1 MGADR
6 IAAAIDTLAQIA
18 SLCVMPTASKVDQTA
33 VRAEVLRDFR
43 RHSGSILGGAFGAAA
58 FDEVA
63 LVPVAAAVDRTGR
76 FERNFADR
84 GVRSGFSAF
93 LAIWGDSADR
103 EAEGRRLQTMHRD
116 VRGHGKDHFADVRY
130 SALNPQLW
138 NWIAISGIFVVLH
151 SFTPATGITMNAA
164 EQEAAYGQLL
174 EAFRS
179 IELPGASAKLPET
192 YAEATRYYDDMV
204 ENQLQGNEFLSRVTA
219 GLTRLPLPTLLLPGP
234 VRLALSP
241 SWLVVRPVAGRMLKV
256 CSFGIMHPGVRKLTG
271 FQWQSRH
278 DREFAVYTRLLQLAW
293 RTLPDR
299 LLLVPLAYNRLQ
311 YEKLV
316 RLHRSVALDSF
327 APLGCPAAG

>member
-1 MGADR
+1 MSIGSVAEQDVVR
-6 IAAAIDTLAQIA
+6 PNVLA
-18 SLCVMPTASKVDQTA
+18 
-33 VRAEVLRDFR
+33 DFR

-63 LVPVAAAVDRTGR
+63 LVPVAAAVDRSGR
-76 FERNFADR
+76 FERNFLDR

-93 LAIWGDSADR
+93 LAIWGDATDR

-116 VRGHGKDHFADVRY
+116 VRGHGKDDFAEVRY

-151 SFTPATGITMNAA
+151 SFTPATGITMNPA

-192 YAEATRYYDDMV
+192 YAEATRHYDDMV
-204 ENQLQGNEFLSRVTA
+204 ENQLQGNAFLSRVTA
-219 GLTRLPLPTLLLPGP
+219 GLTQLPLPTLLLPTP
-234 VRLALSP
+234 LRLALTP
-241 SWLVVRPVAGRMLKV
+241 SWMAVRPIAGRVIKV
-256 CSFGIMHPGVRKLTG
+256 CSFGIMHPGIREMTG
-271 FQWQSRH
+271 FRWQSRH
-278 DREFAVYTRLLQLAW
+278 EREFAVYTRLLQLAW
-293 RTLPDR
+293 RVLPDR

>member
-1 MGADR
+1 
-6 IAAAIDTLAQIA
+6 
-18 SLCVMPTASKVDQTA
+18 MPTVSKVDENA
-33 VRAEVLRDFR
+33 VRPAVLRDFR

-76 FERNFADR
+76 FERNFLDR

-93 LAIWGDSADR
+93 LAIWGDATDR

-116 VRGHGKDHFADVRY
+116 VRGHGKDHFAEVRY

-164 EQEAAYGQLL
+164 EREAAYGQLL

-192 YAEATRYYDDMV
+192 YAEASRYYDDV
-204 ENQLQGNEFLSRVTA
+204 VANELRGNEFLSRVTA
-219 GLTRLPLPTLLLPGP
+219 GLTRLPLPNLLLPSP
-234 VRLALSP
+234 VRLALTP
-241 SWLVVRPVAGRMLKV
+241 PWLVVRPVAGRVIKV
-256 CSFGIMHPGVRKLTG
+256 CSFGIMHPGVRELTG
-271 FQWQSRH
+271 FRWQSRH
-278 DREFAVYTRLLQLAW
+278 DREFAMYTRLLQLAW

>member
-1 MGADR
+1 MSLGSVADKDVVR
-6 IAAAIDTLAQIA
+6 PNVLA
-18 SLCVMPTASKVDQTA
+18 
-33 VRAEVLRDFR
+33 DFR
-43 RHSGSILGGAFGAAA
+43 RHSGSILSGAFGAAA

-63 LVPVAAAVDRTGR
+63 LVPVAAAVDRSGR
-76 FERNFADR
+76 FERNFLDR

-93 LAIWGDSADR
+93 LAIWGDAEDR
-103 EAEGRRLQTMHRD
+103 ETEGQRLQTMHRD
-116 VRGHGKDHFADVRY
+116 VRGHGKGDFAEVRY

-151 SFTPATGITMNAA
+151 SFTPATGITMNTA
-164 EQEAAYGQLL
+164 EQEAAYAQLL
-174 EAFRS
+174 KAFGA
-179 IELPGASAKLPET
+179 IELPGASAKLPQT
-192 YAEATRYYDDMV
+192 YTEATRYYDEMV
-204 ENQLQGNEFLSRVTA
+204 EKQLQSNEFLARVTA

-234 VRLALSP
+234 IRLALTP
-241 SWLVVRPVAGRMLKV
+241 SWLAVRPIAGRVIKV
-256 CSFGIMHPGVRKLTG
+256 CSFGIMHPGVRELTG
-271 FQWQSRH
+271 FRWQSRH

-327 APLGCPAAG
+327 APVGCPAAG

>member
-1 MGADR
+1 
-6 IAAAIDTLAQIA
+6 
-18 SLCVMPTASKVDQTA
+18 MPTVSKVDENA
-33 VRAEVLRDFR
+33 VRPAVLRDFR

-76 FERNFADR
+76 FERNFLDR

-93 LAIWGDSADR
+93 LAIWGDATDR

-116 VRGHGKDHFADVRY
+116 VRGHGKDHFAEVRY

-151 SFTPATGITMNAA
+151 SFTPATGLTMNAA

-192 YAEATRYYDDMV
+192 YAEASRYYDDMV
-204 ENQLQGNEFLSRVTA
+204 ANELRGNEFLSRVTA
-219 GLTRLPLPTLLLPGP
+219 GLTRLPLPNLLLPSP
-234 VRLALSP
+234 VRLALTP
-241 SWLVVRPVAGRMLKV
+241 PWLVVRPVAGRVIKV
-256 CSFGIMHPGVRKLTG
+256 CSFGIMHPGVRELTG
-271 FQWQSRH
+271 FRWQSRH
-278 DREFAVYTRLLQLAW
+278 DREFAMYTRLLQLAW

>member
-1 MGADR
+1 MSLGSVADKDVVR
-6 IAAAIDTLAQIA
+6 PNVLA
-18 SLCVMPTASKVDQTA
+18 
-33 VRAEVLRDFR
+33 DFR
-43 RHSGSILGGAFGAAA
+43 RHSGSILAGAFGAAA

-63 LVPVAAAVDRTGR
+63 LVPVAAAVDRSGR
-76 FERNFADR
+76 FERNFLDR

-93 LAIWGDSADR
+93 LAIWGDAEDR
-103 EAEGRRLQTMHRD
+103 ETEGQRLQTMHRD
-116 VRGHGKDHFADVRY
+116 VRGHGKGDFAEVRY

-138 NWIAISGIFVVLH
+138 NWIAISGMFVVLH
-151 SFTPATGITMNAA
+151 SFTPATGITMNTA

-174 EAFRS
+174 KAFGA
-179 IELPGASAKLPET
+179 IELPGASAKLPQT
-192 YAEATRYYDDMV
+192 YTEATRYYDEMV
-204 ENQLQGNEFLSRVTA
+204 EKQLQSNEFLARVTA

-234 VRLALSP
+234 IRLALTP
-241 SWLVVRPVAGRMLKV
+241 SWLAVRPIAGRVIKV
-256 CSFGIMHPGVRKLTG
+256 CSFGIMHPGVRELTG
-271 FQWQSRH
+271 FRWQSRH

-327 APLGCPAAG
+327 APVGCPAAG

>member
-1 MGADR
+1 MSLGSVADKDVVR
-6 IAAAIDTLAQIA
+6 PNVLA
-18 SLCVMPTASKVDQTA
+18 
-33 VRAEVLRDFR
+33 DFR
-43 RHSGSILGGAFGAAA
+43 RHSGSILSGAFGAAA

-63 LVPVAAAVDRTGR
+63 LVPVAAAVDRSGR
-76 FERNFADR
+76 FERNFLDR

-93 LAIWGDSADR
+93 LAIWGDAEDR
-103 EAEGRRLQTMHRD
+103 ETEGQRLQTMHRD
-116 VRGHGKDHFADVRY
+116 VRGHGKGDFAEVRY

-138 NWIAISGIFVVLH
+138 NWIAISGMFVVLH
-151 SFTPATGITMNAA
+151 SFTPATGITMNTA

-174 EAFRS
+174 KAFGA
-179 IELPGASAKLPET
+179 IELPGASAKLPQT
-192 YAEATRYYDDMV
+192 YTEATRYYDEMV
-204 ENQLQGNEFLSRVTA
+204 EKQLQSNEFLARVTA

-234 VRLALSP
+234 IRLALTP
-241 SWLVVRPVAGRMLKV
+241 SWLAVRPIAGRVIKV
-256 CSFGIMHPGVRKLTG
+256 CSFGIMHPGVRELTG
-271 FQWQSRH
+271 FRWQSRH

-327 APLGCPAAG
+327 APVGCPAAG

>member
-1 MGADR
+1 
-6 IAAAIDTLAQIA
+6 
-18 SLCVMPTASKVDQTA
+18 MPTASKVNANA
-33 VRAEVLRDFR
+33 VRPAVLQDFR

-63 LVPVAAAVDRTGR
+63 LVPVAAAVDRSGR
-76 FERNFADR
+76 FERNFLDR

-93 LAIWGDSADR
+93 LAIWGDAEDR
-103 EAEGRRLQTMHRD
+103 EAEGHRLKTMHRD
-116 VRGHGKDHFADVRY
+116 VRGHGKDDFADVRY

-192 YAEATRYYDDMV
+192 YGEAVRYYDDMV
-204 ENQLQGNEFLSRVTA
+204 ENQLQRNEFLTRVTA

-234 VRLALSP
+234 VRMALTP
-241 SWLVVRPVAGRMLKV
+241 SWLAVRPVAGRVIKV
-256 CSFGIMHPGVRKLTG
+256 CSFGIMHPGVRELTG
-271 FQWQSRH
+271 FRWQTRH
-278 DREFAVYTRLLQLAW
+278 EREFAVYTRLLQLAW
-293 RTLPDR
+293 RVLPDR

>member
-1 MGADR
+1 
-6 IAAAIDTLAQIA
+6 
-18 SLCVMPTASKVDQTA
+18 MPTVSKVDENA
-33 VRAEVLRDFR
+33 VRPAVLRDFR

-76 FERNFADR
+76 FERNFLDR

-93 LAIWGDSADR
+93 LAIWGDATDR

-116 VRGHGKDHFADVRY
+116 VRGHGKDHFAEVRY

-151 SFTPATGITMNAA
+151 SFTPATGLTMNAA

-192 YAEATRYYDDMV
+192 YAEASRYYDDMV
-204 ENQLQGNEFLSRVTA
+204 ANELRGNEFLSRVTA
-219 GLTRLPLPTLLLPGP
+219 GLTRLPLPNLLLPNP
-234 VRLALSP
+234 VRLALTP
-241 SWLVVRPVAGRMLKV
+241 SWLVVRPVAGRVIKV
-256 CSFGIMHPGVRKLTG
+256 CSFGIMHPGVRELTG
-271 FQWQSRH
+271 FRWQSRH
-278 DREFAVYTRLLQLAW
+278 DREFAMYTRLLQLAW

>member
-1 MGADR
+1 MSIGSVAEADVAR
-6 IAAAIDTLAQIA
+6 
-18 SLCVMPTASKVDQTA
+18 P
-33 VRAEVLRDFR
+33 EVLADFR

-63 LVPVAAAVDRTGR
+63 LVPVAAAVDRSGR
-76 FERNFADR
+76 FERNFLDR

-93 LAIWGDSADR
+93 LAIWGDAEDR

-116 VRGHGKDHFADVRY
+116 VRGHGKDDFAEVRY

-151 SFTPATGITMNAA
+151 SFTPATGIRMNAA
-164 EQEAAYGQLL
+164 EQEAAYAQLL
-174 EAFRS
+174 KAFRS

-192 YAEATRYYDDMV
+192 YADATRYYDEMV
-204 ENQLQGNEFLSRVTA
+204 EKQLRGNEFLSRVTD

-234 VRLALSP
+234 VRLALTP
-241 SWLVVRPVAGRMLKV
+241 PWLAVRPIAGRMIKV
-256 CSFGIMHPGVRKLTG
+256 CSFGIMHPGVRELTG
-271 FQWQSRH
+271 FRWRSRH
-278 DREFAVYTRLLQLAW
+278 DREFAVYTRLLQTAW
-293 RTLPDR
+293 RVLPDR
-299 LLLVPLAYNRLQ
+299 LLLLPLAYNRLQ

-327 APLGCPAAG
+327 APVGCPAAG